1 MQVVSKYFQTAW
13 DLDKYLLACG
23 YNLST
28 RRRETV
34 RLDRHSYVY
43 GFGND
48 RRRSFRASKPN
59 SMLCVR
65 HESINIDELANADR

>member
-13 DLDKYLLACG
+13 DLYKYLLACG

-28 RRRETV
+28 RRRENI

-48 RRRSFRASKPN
+48 RKT
-59 SMLCVR
+59 
-65 HESINIDELANADR
+65 